1 MAVLASPRR
10 NIEEGRKLGTA
21 RSNQEII
28 RGATQRG
35 EKVSKNWSR
44 GALDELKYLE

>member
-1 MAVLASPRR
+1 MPVLASPRR

-28 RGATQRG
+28 QATQRG
-35 EKVSKNWSR
+35 EKVSKS

>member
-28 RGATQRG
+28 RGATQCG
-35 EKVSKNWSR
+35 EKVSKS

>member
-10 NIEEGRKLGTA
+10 NIEEGRKLGMA

-28 RGATQRG
+28 RATQRG